1 MLAKDYFAA
10 IHAALDTIESTQG
23 SAITAAAE
31 LMVEA
36 IVAERSLFSFGA
48 SHSFMITEELVY
60 RTGGLMLVNPI
71 YPHGMNFSVH
81 PLPATSQFERV
92 PGYGAAL
99 LDASPA
105 AAGDVLLITSTSG
118 RNAVVVDMAL
128 QARQKGIRTVG
139 ITALAYTAGVSSRH
153 ASGKKLADLCDVVI
167 DNAAPYG
174 DAVVAVP
181 GFPQKVGPLSS
192 VTGCAI
198 ANALVAEIVE
208 ALVARGI
215 TPPVFLSANLDGGD
229 AFNRAQLAANRSRIH
244 YL

>member
-1 MLAKDYFAA
+1 MSAKNYFDA
-10 IHAALDTIESTQG
+10 IHAALDTLVETQ
-23 SAITAAAE
+23 SPAIAAASG
-31 LMVEA
+31 LMVDA
-36 IVAERSLFSFGA
+36 IVAGRSLFSFGA

-92 PGYGAAL
+92 PGYGTAL

-118 RNAVVVDMAL
+118 RNAVSIDMAL
-128 QARQKGIRTVG
+128 RAREKGIRVIG
-139 ITALAYTAGVSSRH
+139 ITALAYTAGVTSRH
-153 ASGKKLADLCDVVI
+153 ASGKKLADLCDIVI

-198 ANALVAEIVE
+198 ANALVTEIVE
-208 ALVARGI
+208 ALVARNI
-215 TPPVFLSANLDGGD
+215 TPPVFVSANLDGGD
-229 AFNRAQLAANRSRIH
+229 AFNKKQLEANKDRIH